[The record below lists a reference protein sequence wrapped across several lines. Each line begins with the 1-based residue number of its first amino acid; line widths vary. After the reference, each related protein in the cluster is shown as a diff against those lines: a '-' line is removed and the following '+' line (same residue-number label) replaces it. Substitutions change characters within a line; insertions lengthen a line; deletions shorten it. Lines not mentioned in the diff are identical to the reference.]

1 MSFLQKLLHSQTKL
15 DAYLKNKKVG
25 NTLETTI
32 DSKTDNSNIADFN
45 AYKNGLEYFRQ
56 IVKKI
61 QDKRKYN
68 RIISKYTQNKTD
80 KSRRLQWALN
90 IQSTS
95 DFSDVNLNSGGS
107 SNSKTSNNKNF
118 ERVALSYIAR
128 MGSLFYWLSEKEL
141 YRLSYSKEYYY
152 TSDFLNVFYSKM
164 KVSIGKK
171 KKIDSFFSYNR
182 KLRDT
187 DTEFVPSFF
196 ENKDRMND
204 ISEVVGNVNQW
215 SLFAYSYIK
224 YSYNL

>member
-1 MSFLQKLLHSQTKL
+1 
-15 DAYLKNKKVG
+15 
-25 NTLETTI
+25 
-32 DSKTDNSNIADFN
+32 
-45 AYKNGLEYFRQ
+45 
-56 IVKKI
+56 
-61 QDKRKYN
+61 
-68 RIISKYTQNKTD
+68 
-80 KSRRLQWALN
+80 
-90 IQSTS
+90 
-95 DFSDVNLNSGGS
+95 
-107 SNSKTSNNKNF
+107 
-118 ERVALSYIAR
+118 
-128 MGSLFYWLSEKEL
+128 
-141 YRLSYSKEYYY
+141 
-152 TSDFLNVFYSKM
+152 M